1 MWYIRTMDYHSATKK
16 NGIIPLATTW
26 VGLENVKMSEVYQ
39 RKTNMVSLIC
49 RIKK

>member
-1 MWYIRTMDYHSATKK
+1 MWYICTMEYHSATKK
-16 NGIIPLATTW
+16 NGVIPLATIW
-26 VGLENVKMSEVYQ
+26 VGLENVKMNEVNQ